1 MRKGIGSQAACGAVL
16 AVALAAGPGVRAE
29 GGHEHHHEH
38 QGGAPAGAKSA
49 AQPAAAVTL
58 TGEVLD
64 LSCYMGHGA
73 KGAEHQSC
81 ANKCLLEGSAPGL
94 LTDDGAVYL
103 LVKDHNQEKAFESVP
118 GLAAAR
124 VTVTGKKTVK
134 GGLQALLVE
143 KIRKI

>member
-1 MRKGIGSQAACGAVL
+1 MKSGIGRQAALGAAL
-16 AVALAAGPGVRAE
+16 AVALTAGPGVWAE

-38 QGGAPAGAKSA
+38 PGAA
-49 AQPAAAVTL
+49 PAAAVTF

-73 KGAEHQSC
+73 KGADHKSC

-103 LVKDHNQEKAFESVP
+103 LVKDHSQEKAFEAVP

-124 VTVTGKKTVK
+124 VTVTGKRMVK

-143 KIRKI
+143 KIGKI